1 MVDSVLPRSLLD
13 CLFLETTLS
22 LLAVVVWF
30 SPDLDDH
37 GEQAELPFD
46 VALLK

>member
-1 MVDSVLPRSLLD
+1 MEDSVLPRSLLD

-22 LLAVVVWF
+22 LLAVVWF

-46 VALLK
+46 VALLE